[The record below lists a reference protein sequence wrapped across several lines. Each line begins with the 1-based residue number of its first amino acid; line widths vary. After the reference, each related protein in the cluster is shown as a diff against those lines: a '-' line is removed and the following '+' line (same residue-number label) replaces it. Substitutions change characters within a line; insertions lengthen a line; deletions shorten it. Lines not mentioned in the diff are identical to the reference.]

1 MACENKISFYVG
13 PPREVFVKCGG
24 TDPRGRLVM
33 CQECRDRL
41 APPKKKRPKR
51 DPGYGRLYHW
61 CKKNGFSYTRD
72 QSYWDF
78 EDDCIGTIGM
88 NDGGYDHETVL
99 EVAQAR
105 LATGNPH
112 WPFDERK

>member
-41 APPKKKRPKR
+41 APPKKKSRKR
-51 DPGYGRLYHW
+51 DPGYSRLYYW

-78 EDDCIGTIGM
+78 EDDRIGTIGM
-88 NDGGYDHETVL
+88 NDGGYCYESVL
-99 EVAQAR
+99 SIAQTR

-112 WPFDERK
+112 WPFDERQ